1 MAFGVGMV
9 ACLASCTD
17 DRVSNPTLIEPEAG
31 SFVLFQPEYSGSVV
45 DLNNQDNPDYGIVLT
60 WNQPTYTSNG
70 APIGFNAGAGTSYKV
85 MISPSGQFTNAYD
98 HALLQ
103 KDGTYT
109 GEAFDYVA
117 VDEVYQTTTTNV
129 LAKTINLALNRWNQ
143 HNPATETV

>member
-85 MISPSGQFTNAYD
+85 MISPSGLPFPFPIWWIS
-98 HALLQ
+98 LCLKSRKLQ
-103 KDGTYT
+103 KHI
-109 GEAFDYVA
+109 A
-117 VDEVYQTTTTNV
+117 
-129 LAKTINLALNRWNQ
+129 
-143 HNPATETV
+143 

>member
-103 KDGTYT
+103 K
-109 GEAFDYVA
+109 
-117 VDEVYQTTTTNV
+117 VDV
-129 LAKTINLALNRWNQ
+129 KKWHHHR
-143 HNPATETV
+143 